1 MEVKC
6 EVSVEPVTVSDVS
19 ALTVA
24 REHLSNGRCEKLIG
38 EPDHRIRATA
48 IVESNKL
55 GPGER

>member
-1 MEVKC
+1 MKC
-6 EVSVEPVTVSDVS
+6 EVSVESVTVSEVS
-19 ALTVA
+19 DALTVA

-55 GPGER
+55 GPGDR